1 MAMVFS
7 NYNGS
12 ANNTNNSAEGNNFGK
27 DIFILKDEVK
37 NDWYLYRATNQAEVK
52 PYPVFDQA
60 GNPCP
65 VSTMDTSSAY
75 SVLSEAFAVVQT
87 VGYGGVDGKLGMIDY
102 CTDVDRYWSAETANI
117 RTPYQVLITALKRM
131 LPMKDSDSTK
141 SGKPSPQSLLK
152 VQKNI
157 SYARE
162 TLIFRGSLFKH
173 KGVPS
178 SAKSA
183 VDGKLMKVVYYIPI
197 SSAVKSI
204 CAKFSEMR
212 DPRMAQD
219 PSMIGNPAASAV
231 AGLFEPDGLC
241 LRLVK
246 NGPNPSDE
254 YRCEVAFDPTYT
266 QTAMKFFNIQDPSQY
281 YPAVRTL
288 FGPYQQLSDILNLM
302 TVEQMCT
309 TLKRYFP
316 ISWIWYA
323 WKDTPYAQFVSQ
335 DEQTRALSD
344 PEMATWFELPT
355 QGAMPTQMVNAFAQA
370 QVNYTPQGYPSNP
383 YPQAAPAGYPPP
395 AYQTPAMNPATTAKP
410 ELHHTAYPSSVVSG
424 SPAAEPAPVP
434 EPSSYTDQ
442 AIKARLSNWES
453 KYSTYSAG
461 DDDGIKY

>member
-12 ANNTNNSAEGNNFGK
+12 TNNNNNSAEGNNFGK
-27 DIFILKDEVK
+27 DIFILKDDIK
-37 NDWYLYRATNQAEVK
+37 NDWFLYRASNLAEVK
-52 PYPVFDQA
+52 PYPVFDAA

-87 VGYGGVDGKLGMIDY
+87 VSYGGVDGRLGMIDY
-102 CTDVDRYWSAETANI
+102 CVDADRYWSAEAANV
-117 RTPYQVLITALKRM
+117 RTPYQVLITGLKRM
-131 LPMKDSDSTK
+131 LPMKDSNSTK

-173 KGVPS
+173 KGAAS
-178 SAKSA
+178 TAKSA

-204 CAKFSEMR
+204 CAKFAELR

-219 PSMIGNPAASAV
+219 PAMIGNPASSAV
-231 AGLFEPDGLC
+231 ASLFEPDGLC
-241 LRLVK
+241 LKLVK

-254 YRCEVAFDPTYT
+254 YRCEIGFDPTYT
-266 QTAMKFFNIQDPSQY
+266 QTAMKFFNLQDPSQY

-288 FGPYQQLSDILNLM
+288 LGPNQQLSDILNLM
-302 TVEQMCT
+302 TVEQMCNT
-309 TLKRYFP
+309 IKRYFP
-316 ISWIWYA
+316 ISWIWYS
-323 WKDTPYAQFVSQ
+323 WKDSPYAQFVTP
-335 DEQTRALSD
+335 DEQSRALSD
-344 PEMATWFELPT
+344 PELAVWFE
-355 QGAMPTQMVNAFAQA
+355 MPTQDNPQMAAALAQA
-370 QVNYTPQGYPSNP
+370 QVSYTPQGYPQGYPQSQMP
-383 YPQAAPAGYPPP
+383 SYYPQAAPAPNYPSTV
-395 AYQTPAMNPATTAKP
+395 YSGKP
-410 ELHHTAYPSSVVSG
+410 EPVA
-424 SPAAEPAPVP
+424 PAPVPVQVPAPAPVP

-442 AIKARLSNWES
+442 AIKARLSSWET
-453 KYSTYSAG
+453 KYNTYDAAT
-461 DDDGIKY
+461 DPDNIPY